1 MYIYLKMKDVNR
13 SERTF
18 VMVKP
23 DGVQR
28 GLVGEI
34 IKRFELRGFKLVAM
48 HMSTPSKD
56 KLEAH
61 YADLKEKK
69 FFPDLISYMLM
80 GPVVAMVWEGLTS
93 ISTGRKLVGE
103 TNPQMSLPG
112 TIRGDYCLETGRNVI
127 HASDSVAAAEEE
139 MKLWFK
145 DEDLNTWE
153 RNDKKWVYEV

>member
-1 MYIYLKMKDVNR
+1 MKDVNR

-80 GPVVAMVWEGLTS
+80 GPVVAMVWEGLTAIS
-93 ISTGRKLVGE
+93 IRRKILGV
-103 TNPQMSLPG
+103 TNQQNSLPG
-112 TIRGDYCLETGRNVI
+112 TIRRYYCLESGRKILIIVI
-127 HASDSVAAAEEE
+127 LFLQQ
-139 MKLWFK
+139 MIK
-145 DEDLNTWE
+145 
-153 RNDKKWVYEV
+153 